1 MAINGKRIRESA
13 LRYYKEQRASAQPE
27 ATWCTHSLSH
37 IIVSVGVR
45 VEEASHR

>member
-13 LRYYKEQRASAQPE
+13 LLYYKEQRASAQPE